1 VANPTT
7 NYGFVLPTPTDLVT
21 DLPADFDVAL
31 QGVDTRLKALQPGTT
46 LGDLAYSS
54 ATANTN
60 TRLPI
65 GTSGQVLAV
74 SGGGVP
80 AWTTTADV
88 TPLTT
93 KGDLF
98 TFTTVDAR
106 LAVGTN
112 GQTLVADS
120 AEATGLKWASASSGA
135 LTLVRRASF
144 SGVADTGTTF
154 DGVFT
159 STYKTYLMI
168 IETMYGTSGADLQ
181 MQFRYAG
188 PTTQTASYYGSA
200 ITTDY
205 SISTVANQQTNNQA
219 QATFNQDIGTVGGG
233 ETSGAVYFQNVGN
246 SSQKGYFQG
255 SVFNADSYAVNYLG
269 GACNQARTFTGFL
282 FKASTGNVNGTVAI
296 YGLATA

>member
-1 VANPTT
+1 MANPTT

-106 LAVGTN
+106 LGVGTN
-112 GQTLVADS
+112 GQVLTADS
-120 AEATGLKWASASSGA
+120 TAGTGLAWASAASSGPA
-135 LTLVRRASF
+135 FRATRTGAQSVTAATWTKVVFNVETFDTASNFASNRFTPTTAGYYQLNTVLESVSTTVTAAHYHAIYINGTRYSWMSYVNGVDASGDGQWTAAGSDLIYFNGTTDYAEVYGYVTAGTVTFNDNCLF
-144 SGVADTGTTF
+144 SGVWIR
-154 DGVFT
+154 
-159 STYKTYLMI
+159 S
-168 IETMYGTSGADLQ
+168 
-181 MQFRYAG
+181 
-188 PTTQTASYYGSA
+188 
-200 ITTDY
+200 
-205 SISTVANQQTNNQA
+205 
-219 QATFNQDIGTVGGG
+219 
-233 ETSGAVYFQNVGN
+233 
-246 SSQKGYFQG
+246 
-255 SVFNADSYAVNYLG
+255 
-269 GACNQARTFTGFL
+269 
-282 FKASTGNVNGTVAI
+282 
-296 YGLATA
+296 

>member
-1 VANPTT
+1 MANPTT

-80 AWTTTADV
+80 AWTTTSDV

-106 LAVGTN
+106 VGVGAN
-112 GQTLVADS
+112 GTVLTADS
-120 AEATGLKWASASSGA
+120 AEATGLKWATPSSGSWTLISTTTLSGSSVS
-135 LTLVRRASF
+135 LTSIPSTYNNLKLIIDDYVP
-144 SGVADTGTTF
+144 SGNATLQIQINSDTSTGRSYAWQEGNATSGGITGDVSYGLTTKTGLNVNNETSAVDNNNSAEIFFDNYKDTGSKFWRSYHSFVKTAVGKCWNLTAVRIDPTSAISSVQIILASGTF
-154 DGVFT
+154 SQGT
-159 STYKTYLMI
+159 AYL
-168 IETMYGTSGADLQ
+168 
-181 MQFRYAG
+181 
-188 PTTQTASYYGSA
+188 YGSA
-200 ITTDY
+200 
-205 SISTVANQQTNNQA
+205 
-219 QATFNQDIGTVGGG
+219 
-233 ETSGAVYFQNVGN
+233 
-246 SSQKGYFQG
+246 
-255 SVFNADSYAVNYLG
+255 
-269 GACNQARTFTGFL
+269 
-282 FKASTGNVNGTVAI
+282 
-296 YGLATA
+296 

>member
-46 LGDLAYSS
+46 LGDIAYSS
-54 ATANTN
+54 ATADTN

-106 LAVGTN
+106 LGVGANDTVL
-112 GQTLVADS
+112 TADS
-120 AEATGLKWASASSGA
+120 AEATGMKWATPAPGGGMTSVASGTLSGTA
-135 LTLVRRASF
+135 
-144 SGVADTGTTF
+144 VAITGIP
-154 DGVFT
+154 
-159 STYKTYLMI
+159 STYKQLRLVVTNYRPTTDNQSLRLRVNNDASANSYMQDFSSSATSAFGSTLWNIASNVDNGASEGI
-168 IETMYGTSGADLQ
+168 IVLDIYSYNEATWKMGFNQFINNNATTSTSGSYGASFL
-181 MQFRYAG
+181 YYNN
-188 PTTQTASYYGSA
+188 TTT
-200 ITTDY
+200 
-205 SISTVANQQTNNQA
+205 ISQLNL
-219 QATFNQDIGTVGGG
+219 FNSGGG
-233 ETSGAVYFQNVGN
+233 DFTSGNYVVYG
-246 SSQKGYFQG
+246 
-255 SVFNADSYAVNYLG
+255 VN
-269 GACNQARTFTGFL
+269 
-282 FKASTGNVNGTVAI
+282 
-296 YGLATA
+296 

>member
-46 LGDLAYSS
+46 LGDLVYSS

-60 TRLPI
+60 TRLGI

-106 LAVGTN
+106 LGVGTN
-112 GQTLVADS
+112 GQVLVADS
-120 AEATGLKWASASSGA
+120 AEATGLKWATAAAGGSWTSYTPTLTGWTLGNGTLVGFYNNDGKTVNVAASVKWGSTTSASGNLYLSLPVA
-135 LTLVRRASF
+135 ADLTLGGTLLFNIYQAGGVGVATDNSADTYYAIGSYVTGTTTMRIIATNGANN
-144 SGVADTGTTF
+144 SGVA
-154 DGVFT
+154 VSIPFT
-159 STYKTYLMI
+159 WATNDMMIISITYK
-168 IETMYGTSGADLQ
+168 A
-181 MQFRYAG
+181 A
-188 PTTQTASYYGSA
+188 
-200 ITTDY
+200 
-205 SISTVANQQTNNQA
+205 
-219 QATFNQDIGTVGGG
+219 
-233 ETSGAVYFQNVGN
+233 
-246 SSQKGYFQG
+246 
-255 SVFNADSYAVNYLG
+255 
-269 GACNQARTFTGFL
+269 
-282 FKASTGNVNGTVAI
+282 
-296 YGLATA
+296 